1 MGKKNKKDK
10 QGKGKEKTDLKT
22 EKNAAKR
29 AKKDLASKGEDDI
42 EKLIAEFQEQDKSRT
57 QVIEEKCAPPSP
69 RSNTTLN
76 AHPDKDE
83 LIMFG
88 GEFFT
93 GSKMYMYND
102 LLFYNIK
109 KNEWTKVT
117 APNAP
122 PPRSSHQAVTLKQG
136 GGQLW
141 IFGGEFASPTQSQ
154 FYHYKELWV
163 FHLKDK
169 RWEKIRVPG
178 SPSSRSGHR
187 MVICKKQLIV
197 FGGFHD
203 NVRDYKYFN
212 DAFAFNFETY
222 SWDKL
227 EVTGNPPA
235 PRSGFMMGVF
245 QDIPKA
251 VVYGGYS
258 KERIKKD
265 VDKGTI
271 HTDMFVL
278 CACDAKKKDD
288 SAPMKWRWVHGK
300 QSGNKPSPRCGMPMV
315 TIPGNK
321 AVCFGGVFDEE
332 EDEEQLEGRFYNDMY
347 MLDMEKGKWFSMTP
361 RGKKDEKE
369 KKKRR
374 REKENDEDME
384 EGGEEDS
391 DNEENENVNT
401 GDENEATQEIKKLKL
416 EEEKGACAISEEVT
430 EGVFTI
436 KVGPQSSTS
445 QCSSSMD
452 MDDADLNV
460 DKDLFV
466 PSPRMGSALT
476 VKNSTLY
483 LYGGTYES
491 GDKQWTL
498 SDLYSID
505 LHKMDEWRII
515 IQDDEKGKVC
525 EDSDSSDD
533 EDKPKTSQD
542 MDVSDDDDDDEDDD
556 DLDDILE
563 GCDVPKKNED
573 EPVNDYF
580 ERTKEFWLEQ
590 SEKYFKSED
599 MSVSKRTIQKF
610 AKEMCTEYSKK

>member
-1 MGKKNKKDK
+1 M
-10 QGKGKEKTDLKT
+10 
-22 EKNAAKR
+22 AA
-29 AKKDLASKGEDDI
+29 KGEDDI

-57 QVIEEKCAPPSP
+57 EVIEEKCPPPSP

-122 PPRSSHQAVTLKQG
+122 PPRSSHQAVALKQG

-169 RWEKIRVPG
+169 KWENIRAPG
-178 SPSSRSGHR
+178 APSSRSGHR
-187 MVICKKQLIV
+187 MVYCKKHLIV

-203 NVRDYKYFN
+203 NIRDYKYFN
-212 DAFAFNFETY
+212 DAYAFNLETY

-227 EVTGNPPA
+227 DITGAPPA

-245 QDIPKA
+245 QDIPKILI
-251 VVYGGYS
+251 YGGYS

-271 HTDMFVL
+271 HTDMFIL
-278 CACDAKKKDD
+278 CACDAKKKEED
-288 SAPMKWRWVHGK
+288 APLKWKWVQGK
-300 QSGNKPSPRCGMPMV
+300 QSGSRPSPRCGMSMV
-315 TIPGNK
+315 VVPGNK
-321 AVCFGGVFDEE
+321 AVCYGGVFDEE
-332 EDEEQLEGRFYNDMY
+332 EDEEQLESRFYNDMY
-347 MLDMEKGKWFSMTP
+347 TLDMEKGKWFDMVL

-374 REKENDEDME
+374 RNKETNENAGENNENEGENSDSSDSDGEMNEELSENDQ
-384 EGGEEDS
+384 
-391 DNEENENVNT
+391 T
-401 GDENEATQEIKKLKL
+401 LQIKKLKL
-416 EEEKGACAISEEVT
+416 SEEEGACGGSEEVT
-430 EGVFTI
+430 DGVFTV
-436 KVGPQSSTS
+436 KVGPQSSVVQNTDAMDVD
-445 QCSSSMD
+445 SSVT
-452 MDDADLNV
+452 NEN
-460 DKDLFV
+460 LFV
-466 PSPRMGSALT
+466 PRSRMGSSLA
-476 VKNSTLY
+476 VKNGVLY
-483 LYGGTYES
+483 LYGGTFES
-491 GDKQWTL
+491 DDTQWTL
-498 SDLYSID
+498 SDLYSLD
-505 LHKMDEWRII
+505 LHKMDEWKVI
-515 IQDDEKGKVC
+515 IQDDEKGKVVD
-525 EDSDSSDD
+525 DSDSSGDEGKMSVDKEVSD
-533 EDKPKTSQD
+533 ED
-542 MDVSDDDDDDEDDD
+542 ED

-563 GCDVPKKNED
+563 GCDVPKQQENEN
-573 EPVNDYF
+573 VQDYF
-580 ERTKEFWLEQ
+580 ERTKEFWIQQ
-590 SEKYFKSED
+590 SEKYFKDED
-599 MSVSKRTIQKF
+599 MEVSKRTIQKF